1 MSTAPA
7 SVDGGGRGGGILAPP
22 ATCARERRNGSGHQ
36 RPQRPQ
42 DDGGADPDLP
52 GPAGNPG
59 GGPRTLEGLAR
70 IQLAH
75 KIAVPFENL
84 DIVAGRPLSLDLN
97 HLYDKIVVR
106 RQGRVRGAEHPVQLA
121 ALLPGVPGGE
131 LQRPD
136 ALPGHLPLPPPPD
149 PGGGAGG
156 KDLHHRRGLC
166 HGERPP
172 PLELVEGTVQ
182 SDGHCEY
189 RYQWEPFFGWVQS
202 QRRPGVTGRKFR
214 PLPWNPR
221 STGTLTPCSSS
232 LKRAPESNMNQF
244 PPPLGV
250 HPPRG
255 MLALR
260 RHTYRVE
267 RQGLVVSST
276 PVTPRRR
283 RCASPGRSSTWTPRG
298 CELRKYRTQRPG
310 RGYPSA
316 GRFS

>member
-7 SVDGGGRGGGILAPP
+7 SVDGEAGAVVYFPWQPAQEKEGTAVDINALNGPKMTEGQIQTYLARLGI
-22 ATCARERRNGSGHQ
+22 REEV
-36 RPQRPQ
+36 
-42 DDGGADPDLP
+42 
-52 GPAGNPG
+52 
-59 GGPRTLEGLAR
+59 PRTLEGLAR

-106 RQGRVRGAEHPVQLA
+106 RQGGVCAELNTLYNWLLYSLGFRVVSYNARMLSPDTYLFRRHRILA
-121 ALLPGVPGGE
+121 VE
-131 LQRPD
+131 LE
-136 ALPGHLPLPPPPD
+136 
-149 PGGGAGG
+149 G
-156 KDLHHRRGLC
+156 KTYTTDVGFATENARR
-166 HGERPP
+166 

-202 QRRPGVTGRKFR
+202 QRRPGCDWEKIQAFALEPQIDRDFDPVLFFFEK
-214 PLPWNPR
+214 
-221 STGTLTPCSSS
+221 S
-232 LKRAPESNMNQF
+232 PESNMNQF
-244 PPPLGV
+244 PRPSVYTPE
-250 HPPRG
+250 G

-276 PVTPRRR
+276 PVTPAEEVRLTREVFR
-283 RCASPGRSSTWTPRG
+283 LDTAGL
-298 CELRKYRTQRPG
+298 E
-310 RGYPSA
+310 GYLA
-316 GRFS
+316 EEQGE